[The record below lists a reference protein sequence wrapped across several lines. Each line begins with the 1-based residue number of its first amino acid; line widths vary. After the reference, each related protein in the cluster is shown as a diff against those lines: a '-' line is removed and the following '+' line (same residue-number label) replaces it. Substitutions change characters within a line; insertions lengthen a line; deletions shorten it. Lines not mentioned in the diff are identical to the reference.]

1 MVTDRV
7 IEAAGSLRA
16 YAASPAGRRMRRA
29 AGTAL
34 ILGTPLLFRLP
45 GLRRYPALKIV
56 EVLGG
61 AALLVAIGERL
72 RDWEPN
78 PGPQSEIET
87 W

>member
-7 IEAAGSLRA
+7 MEAAESLRA
-16 YAASPAGRRMRRA
+16 YAASPSGRRTRRLV
-29 AGTAL
+29 GTVL

-45 GLRRYPALKIV
+45 GVRRYPVLRIV

-61 AALLVAIGERL
+61 AALLVALGERL

-78 PGPQSEIET
+78 PRPQSEITT